1 MSGNSRKLKT
11 PTERYNF
18 QPAAKTAKDVFKRQ
32 LSTCL
37 RVSEEDR
44 QKLAKH
50 LTSAEHI
57 VKKLRTKNLSVKIKM
72 QNIEQ

>member
-18 QPAAKTAKDVFKRQ
+18 QPAAKTANDKGQ

-37 RVSEEDR
+37 RVSEEDK